1 MRLLSRLF
9 PLPVEMNNS
18 NVSFTTNTVKLDG
31 ARLQAGKSDLK
42 LSGEITSIRRALLRG
57 GKLKGKL
64 AIESDYIDC
73 NELIQAINAGVL
85 FSEENEKS
93 RHTVQADNNPE
104 VFPFIIQMDRYKVA
118 VGGTQQMDMSF
129 NYHISVLKSPV
140 PFKLGI
146 DIKGTPEKFD
156 YDITKCRYKDLFSP
170 SKTNRLDTVKI
181 NVRKQIYDSVRKQ
194 MNLLSSEPESI
205 RPSANLALEQVA
217 EKPEE

>member
-1 MRLLSRLF
+1 MAASCELDSTL
-9 PLPVEMNNS
+9 M
-18 NVSFTTNTVKLDG
+18 VKLPTLRASCSLQGKNMVLLDG
-31 ARLQAGKSDLK
+31 ETFTEISKK
-42 LSGEITSIRRALLRG
+42 LMFKNKNRNMIDSISVDMVV
-57 GKLKGKL
+57 K
-64 AIESDYIDC
+64 
-73 NELIQAINAGVL
+73 
-85 FSEENEKS
+85 
-93 RHTVQADNNPE
+93 DNKME

-194 MNLLSSEPESI
+194 MNLLSSEPESV
-205 RPSANLALEQVA
+205 RPSGNLALEQVA